1 MGKLNGAKVEIE
13 DAVLVPASGP
23 TQGPREAKLGRAV
36 VDVLDRMSDS
46 IADAVARLP
55 RPKEVPEGYLADAQG
70 RLVPTDQ
77 VRESDLLRDS
87 VARDLAIEGEVLH
100 HLLGAYKARALG
112 DLRDLV
118 ASGAERFGVKIG
130 GDKGNLSV
138 TTYDGAWKVQRV
150 YRDVLS
156 FSEEIHAAKALI
168 DECITRW
175 SEGADPHIRVLVD
188 RAFRAD
194 KSGDLRT
201 GPVLELLRV
210 DIDDPDWQMAMK
222 ALAESVQ
229 VSGSAV
235 YVRVF
240 RRNAAGVYHPVPLD
254 LAAV

>member
-1 MGKLNGAKVEIE
+1 MGKSEGVTIE
-13 DAVLVPASGP
+13 GEATQEQVIHQPAEVL
-23 TQGPREAKLGRAV
+23 EV
-36 VDVLDRMSDS
+36 VDRM
-46 IADAVARLP
+46 ADAIAAALVKLP
-55 RPKEVPEGYLADAQG
+55 VPKAAPDGYVRDAQG
-70 RLVPTDQ
+70 RLVPEEQ
-77 VRESDLLRDS
+77 VRDSDLLRDA
-87 VARDLAIEGEVLH
+87 VARDLAVEGELLH
-100 HLLGAYKARALG
+100 YLLASFKARALA

-118 ASGAERFGVKIG
+118 ASAAERFGVAIG
-130 GDKGNLSV
+130 GEKGNLSV

-156 FSEEIHAAKALI
+156 FTEEIHAAKALI

-188 RAFRAD
+188 RAFRTD

-201 GPVLELLRV
+201 GPVMELLRA
-210 DIDDPDWQMAMK
+210 DIEDEHWQMAMK
-222 ALAESVQ
+222 ALHESIQ

-240 RRNAAGVYHPVPLD
+240 RRNAAGVYQPIPLD